1 MYSTLKTIFN
11 TVFSKKMRY
20 RLEPILR
27 SSYSIFKKGKN
38 HLCVICNFESSGFE
52 RLQNNDLL
60 CPKCGSLARDRRL
73 WQILNEQYIKPNI
86 NVLDFSPSRTLYR
99 NWKKQINIKYIS
111 SDLSDNFIADVAY
124 DITNIPGEKDQ
135 FDLIVCY
142 HILEHVIDDVNAI
155 SELHR
160 VLKPNGTIILQTP
173 FKEGALY
180 EDYSITS
187 EADRLIHFGQI
198 DHVRFYNVDGL
209 KNRLEDAG
217 LKVQVTRNEKNDY
230 LGFSDSEIILFA
242 TK

>member
-1 MYSTLKTIFN
+1 MYKLLKTIFN
-11 TVFSKKMRY
+11 TVFSKKLRY
-20 RLEPILR
+20 QLEPVLR

-38 HLCVICNFESSGFE
+38 HFCVICNFESSSFE
-52 RLQNNDLL
+52 LLQNNDLL

-73 WQILNEQYIKPNI
+73 WQILNEKFIKSNI

-99 NWKKQINIKYIS
+99 NWKKEVDLKYIS

-124 DITNIPGEKDQ
+124 DITNIPQEKDQ

-142 HILEHVIDDVNAI
+142 HILEHVIYDAKAM

-173 FKEGALY
+173 FKEGAIY
-180 EDYSITS
+180 EDYTITS
-187 EADRLIHFGQI
+187 EADRLVHFGQI
-198 DHVRFYNVDGL
+198 DHVRYYNVDGL
-209 KNRLEDAG
+209 KKRLENAG
-217 LKVQVTRNEKNDY
+217 LKVQVHQYERDNY
-230 LGFSDSEIILFA
+230 LGFSNEVILFA

>member
-1 MYSTLKTIFN
+1 MYKVLKTIFN
-11 TVFSKKMRY
+11 TVFSKKLRY
-20 RLEPILR
+20 QLEPVLR

-38 HLCVICNFESSGFE
+38 HLCVICNFESSSFE
-52 RLQNNDLL
+52 LLQNNDLL

-73 WQILNEQYIKPNI
+73 WQILSEKFIKSNI
-86 NVLDFSPSRTLYR
+86 SVLDFSPSRTLYR
-99 NWKKQINIKYIS
+99 NWKKEVDLKYIS

-124 DITNIPGEKDQ
+124 DITNIPQEKDQ

-142 HILEHVIDDVNAI
+142 HILEHVIDDAKAM

-173 FKEGALY
+173 FKEGAIY

-187 EADRLIHFGQI
+187 EADRLVHFGQI
-198 DHVRFYNVDGL
+198 DHVRYYNVDGL
-209 KNRLEDAG
+209 KKRLENAG
-217 LKVQVTRNEKNDY
+217 LKVQVHQYEKDSY
-230 LGFSDSEIILFA
+230 LGFSNEVILFA